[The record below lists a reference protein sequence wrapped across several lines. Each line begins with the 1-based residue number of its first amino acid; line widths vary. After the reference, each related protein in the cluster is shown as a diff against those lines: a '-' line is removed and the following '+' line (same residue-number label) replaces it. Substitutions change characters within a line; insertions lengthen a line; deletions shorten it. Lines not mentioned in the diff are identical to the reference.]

1 MDMVQDSM
9 AWEIMIAAGLNAVV
23 AAFEKEKS
31 HHCPSAW
38 DEEWWFGI
46 WVK

>member
-9 AWEIMIAAGLNAVV
+9 AWGIMIAAGLNAVV

-38 DEEWWFGI
+38 DEE
-46 WVK
+46 